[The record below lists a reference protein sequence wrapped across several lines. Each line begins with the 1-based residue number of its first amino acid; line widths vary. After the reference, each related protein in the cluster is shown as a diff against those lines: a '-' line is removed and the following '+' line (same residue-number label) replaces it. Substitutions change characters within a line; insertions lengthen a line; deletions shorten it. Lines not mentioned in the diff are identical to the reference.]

1 MHFLP
6 QKISG
11 NNVREEYLEN
21 ELEYYS
27 PDYKKNLVR
36 VETFY
41 ENSENSQT
49 RNDSLTNLAQKRPE
63 RPPLPARKE
72 DYSEY
77 FQYFTV
83 KEKTPSVP
91 EDLSDE
97 RIVSSSLVRE
107 TSSIRR
113 RKKKVKRRRSQ
124 QNLEDNNENDA
135 EYYQPFE
142 PEETSS
148 RDEFDY
154 GDVLKVTDKYS
165 NDSEDEYEDEP
176 EIELHIESDYSQ
188 AGGLKDFHH
197 CKDQFF
203 DEYASVPLEHCPAHQ
218 PRKNFTDTFSEIFHK
233 SRSLRNLRTNISN
246 LGIYAQPK
254 AGGFHGL

>member
-6 QKISG
+6 QKMSG
-11 NNVREEYLEN
+11 NNVREEHREN

-27 PDYKKNLVR
+27 PEYQKNLV
-36 VETFY
+36 ENFY
-41 ENSENSQT
+41 ETNENSSEK
-49 RNDSLTNLAQKRPE
+49 NNSLTNLARKRPE

-91 EDLSDE
+91 EDFDE
-97 RIVSSSLVRE
+97 RIISSSLVRE

-113 RKKKVKRRRSQ
+113 RKKKVKRRRSK
-124 QNLEDNNENDA
+124 QNYEDNIENDA

-142 PEETSS
+142 PEKNSS
-148 RDEFDY
+148 QYEFGY
-154 GDVLKVTDKYS
+154 GDVLKVTGKYS
-165 NDSEDEYEDEP
+165 NGSEDEYEDEP
-176 EIELHIESDYSQ
+176 GIELHIDSDYSQ
-188 AGGLKDFHH
+188 ADRVNDFHH
-197 CKDQFF
+197 CKDQFS

>member
-6 QKISG
+6 QKMSG
-11 NNVREEYLEN
+11 NNVREEHR
-21 ELEYYS
+21 ELEYY
-27 PDYKKNLVR
+27 PPEYQKNSVR
-36 VETFY
+36 VENFY
-41 ENSENSQT
+41 ESSENSENLA
-49 RNDSLTNLAQKRPE
+49 RNRPE

-113 RKKKVKRRRSQ
+113 RKKKVKRRRSKH
-124 QNLEDNNENDA
+124 NPEDNNEDDA

-188 AGGLKDFHH
+188 TGGLNDFHP
-197 CKDQFF
+197 CKDQFS
-203 DEYASVPLEHCPAHQ
+203 DEYASVPLENCPTHQ
-218 PRKNFTDTFSEIFHK
+218 PRKTFTDSFSEIFQK

-254 AGGFHGL
+254 ARVFHRNKFLASS